1 VLHLRT
7 IRVEQWS
14 PEALTS
20 AGRKGLPGDAEP
32 VGAVEVRGI
41 RTWKSSAG
49 SRCRP
54 AHGQGMATKLDGKL
68 IDET

>member
-32 VGAVEVRGI
+32 VGAVEVGEHQDMEKLGAGGGTEGARYFEP
-41 RTWKSSAG
+41 TWL
-49 SRCRP
+49 CR
-54 AHGQGMATKLDGKL
+54 
-68 IDET
+68 